1 MAVITYWKRIEEV
14 ICPWEQNL
22 LQQKTVEYDLR
33 NYVIPVHHM
42 TYVLK
47 EQNSVKEHSSV
58 EGGDTIYK
66 HFTKKISDNEET
78 IDFSKVVC
86 RGSYLLV
93 TCHGIGIV
101 EKLPVADFNQDNIVC
116 LKLESVI
123 ALVRKY
129 LYDVESETYSY
140 ERYLTY
146 AIRKIE
152 IYSTNIVIA
161 TIGEVFDVFENDPEK
176 HYITLV
182 YKS

>member
-1 MAVITYWKRIEEV
+1 MAVTTYWKPIEEV
-14 ICPWEQNL
+14 ICPWEKNL
-22 LQQKTVEYDLR
+22 LQQKTSEYDLN
-33 NYVIPVHHM
+33 NYVIPAHHM

-47 EQNSVKEHSSV
+47 ENN
-58 EGGDTIYK
+58 TIYK
-66 HFTKKISDNEET
+66 HFSKRNEFIESR
-78 IDFSKVVC
+78 IDFSKIVC

-93 TCHGIGIV
+93 SCQGIGIV

-116 LKLESVI
+116 LKLETVI
-123 ALVRKY
+123 SLVRKY

-140 ERYLTY
+140 NRYLTY
-146 AIRKIE
+146 AITKVE

-161 TIGEVFDVFENDPEK
+161 TIEEVFDVFENDPEK